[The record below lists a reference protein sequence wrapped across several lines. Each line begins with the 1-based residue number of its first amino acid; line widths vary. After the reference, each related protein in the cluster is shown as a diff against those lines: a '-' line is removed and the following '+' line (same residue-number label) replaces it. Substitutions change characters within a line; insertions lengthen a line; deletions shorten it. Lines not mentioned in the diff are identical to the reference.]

1 MSKRKLNIT
10 PTTDILHS
18 MSRAGYHWSQAV
30 MDIMDNSV
38 DALRERYNKTGK
50 EDGFVMINTRSKTQS
65 HGPLITTDIIIAD
78 NGTGIQDDKL
88 QNILR
93 LGLSGKRGQK
103 SLGTFGMGLKTA
115 TMALGKKLCILTTTS
130 NVGNLK
136 SVTWDISNSLE
147 TGKWE
152 ASYEA
157 KTSEDLKKLY
167 LKYIG
172 SDVPG
177 TVVVIGNLNEVPTPG
192 AIRQNIIK
200 KCAHTYRHL
209 LNKNSKLNKNFPFR
223 IIPGGH
229 KSALVPDNNDPLAI
243 DDQSTSILVG
253 GADGSFEEYDYQGTK
268 FYVRMTR
275 YRDHRAIPNVRGA
288 SSTHTAQARS
298 RGLGEY
304 LNGSH
309 KQGVYWLREGRE
321 IYCGSFWRAE
331 ATLSNI
337 FAEISF
343 NDSGILGENPRIQ
356 MDFGKKGIVIDDGLR
371 EHINRMIFKPQL
383 DAVKK
388 RSKLVA
394 KEAKKADRDQIM
406 KSVSEVKLPSDKFGR
421 ARKEKKSSSAK
432 AESIFSNP
440 KKRKKTRVNSKYRGQ
455 SIKAGNSELQ
465 LEFEEYHW
473 KGSRLPFDINYTA
486 GDPICKIQIN
496 VSHPWIEKN
505 IYLNKDNDEI
515 AKNLYWIANSAI
527 SLMWEDEEV
536 RHRVF
541 EKQGD
546 LMGIFDED
554 LGRVNKD
561 LYKEEMIVVDI
572 EEDAA

>member
-1 MSKRKLNIT
+1 
-10 PTTDILHS
+10 
-18 MSRAGYHWSQAV
+18 
-30 MDIMDNSV
+30 
-38 DALRERYNKTGK
+38 
-50 EDGFVMINTRSKTQS
+50 
-65 HGPLITTDIIIAD
+65 
-78 NGTGIQDDKL
+78 
-88 QNILR
+88 
-93 LGLSGKRGQK
+93 
-103 SLGTFGMGLKTA
+103 
-115 TMALGKKLCILTTTS
+115 
-130 NVGNLK
+130 
-136 SVTWDISNSLE
+136 
-147 TGKWE
+147 
-152 ASYEA
+152 
-157 KTSEDLKKLY
+157 
-167 LKYIG
+167 
-172 SDVPG
+172 
-177 TVVVIGNLNEVPTPG
+177 
-192 AIRQNIIK
+192 
-200 KCAHTYRHL
+200 
-209 LNKNSKLNKNFPFR
+209 
-223 IIPGGH
+223 
-229 KSALVPDNNDPLAI
+229 
-243 DDQSTSILVG
+243 
-253 GADGSFEEYDYQGTK
+253 
-268 FYVRMTR
+268 
-275 YRDHRAIPNVRGA
+275 
-288 SSTHTAQARS
+288 
-298 RGLGEY
+298 
-304 LNGSH
+304 
-309 KQGVYWLREGRE
+309 
-321 IYCGSFWRAE
+321 
-331 ATLSNI
+331 
-337 FAEISF
+337 
-343 NDSGILGENPRIQ
+343 

-561 LYKEEMIVVDI
+561 LYKEEMIVIDI